1 MPTGNSF
8 VITQDYETVIIRG
21 KGKNIEAEQRR
32 NVVTETRAKY
42 DGTKSAQN
50 RKLDEATDGGKPLRI
65 NPKIKDAI
73 IKGRSSQ
80 KITQKDLA
88 KRAQVQPHII
98 QGYENGKLK
107 ADVNILRKLER
118 ILKVKLT
125 GKEFN
130 GINV

>member
-1 MPTGNSF
+1 MPTGNNF
-8 VITQDYETVIIRG
+8 IITQDHDTVIIRG

-32 NVVTETRAKY
+32 NGVTEIRVKY

-65 NPKIKDAI
+65 NPKIKEAI
-73 IKGRSSQ
+73 IKERSSQ

-88 KRAQVQPHII
+88 KRAQVQLYII

-107 ADVNILRKLER
+107 ADINILHKLER

-130 GINV
+130 RINL

>member
-1 MPTGNSF
+1 MPTGNNF
-8 VITQDYETVIIRG
+8 IITQDHDTLVIRG

-32 NVVTETRAKY
+32 NGETETRTKY

-73 IKGRSSQ
+73 IKGRSAQ

-88 KRAQVQPHII
+88 NRAQVQPHII

-125 GKEFN
+125 GKQFN